1 MAWVWGVGSR
11 EGAARERE
19 IADARTPSRRP
30 PTAPHDSAC
39 ARQDAGT
46 RALRGGEAGTHPE
59 ERRAAG
65 PCSAQGAGRRG
76 VACCRLPGCAS
87 PCGHRRAGRPRG
99 LPSHRAE
106 QGVAGSPVHCPP
118 ALGQVQ
124 LSAACPGLRAL
135 FSRQLCRIQNATP
148 LLDTHACAHART
160 CTHSCMHT
168 HACTHMLARAHA
180 CAHIHSRAHRYT
192 HTYMRAHMHARTQTH
207 THAWTRAHTHA
218 EMREAE
224 KQAGVG
230 QVHQS
235 RRETE
240 ATGYSRGHTGAGTA
254 AR

>member
-1 MAWVWGVGSR
+1 MGSG

-106 QGVAGSPVHCPP
+106 QGAVRWRWCKRSSAPP
-118 ALGQVQ
+118 APVCTRCSHGNFAE
-124 LSAACPGLRAL
+124 SRMRPHCWTCTRTRTHSRTCTRAYAL
-135 FSRQLCRIQNATP
+135 MHAHSC
-148 LLDTHACAHART
+148 THTHART
-160 CTHSCMHT
+160 CTRVRTHSLTRAQT
-168 HACTHMLARAHA
+168 HACT
-180 CAHIHSRAHRYT
+180 
-192 HTYMRAHMHARTQTH
+192 QTH
-207 THAWTRAHTHA
+207 TQAWTRAHTHA
-218 EMREAE
+218 EMWEAE

-240 ATGYSRGHTGAGTA
+240 AMGCSRGHTGAGTA